1 MVESTA
7 LNDFLGLF
15 EAKTPLALL
24 VVKAPAGFVTGALAD
39 TYEIRQMIEDGP
51 VREAEGIPSCG
62 RWTSI
67 VQLADDPWSFV
78 VWSAGHV
85 PPEAQAGLGLFA
97 QDLTATLGTE
107 ALTLLISVPDFRS
120 SDAVLDGSATGFCV
134 YRDGETVERAVVSA
148 KGRILSF
155 KSEAQDDLE
164 PASSDL
170 EILERKLAELGICLP
185 PGAPDA
191 SGDEAWLS
199 VTGLDQDKIHR
210 VDLVEGS
217 LRLPTEEETLD
228 MVLEDGPG
236 GRELVQAGDASA
248 GAGAPTDSDSQATH
262 HAETEDTESEG
273 DPSNDD
279 TRLVIPKSAAEPAP
293 PPGLL
298 ARLSSWV
305 GRLFR

>member
-1 MVESTA
+1 MVESTG

-39 TYEIRQMIEDGP
+39 TYEVRQMIEDGP
-51 VREAEGIPSCG
+51 IRRAEGKPSCG

-67 VQLADDPWSFV
+67 VQLKDDPWTCV

-97 QDLTATLGTE
+97 QDLTTTLGTD
-107 ALTLLISVPDFRS
+107 ALTLLVSVPHIRS
-120 SDAVLDGSATGFCV
+120 ADAVLDDSSTGFCL
-134 YRDGETVERAVVSA
+134 YREGEVVERAVVSA
-148 KGRILSF
+148 DGRILSF
-155 KSEAQDDLE
+155 ESEERQDLE
-164 PASSDL
+164 NADSDL
-170 EILERKLAELGICLP
+170 EILERELADLGIRLP

-199 VTGLDQDKIHR
+199 VADLDSDEIGR
-210 VDLVEGS
+210 VDLVEGN

-228 MVLEDGPG
+228 MVLEDGPS
-236 GRELVQAGDASA
+236 GRELVPAEAAPVEAAAPLPDSDPQAG
-248 GAGAPTDSDSQATH
+248 PQ
-262 HAETEDTESEG
+262 AETEDTESES
-273 DPSNDD
+273 DPNDD
-279 TRLVIPKSAAEPAP
+279 TRVVIPKSAARPEPQA
-293 PPGLL
+293 GLL
-298 ARLSSWV
+298 TRLGGWV